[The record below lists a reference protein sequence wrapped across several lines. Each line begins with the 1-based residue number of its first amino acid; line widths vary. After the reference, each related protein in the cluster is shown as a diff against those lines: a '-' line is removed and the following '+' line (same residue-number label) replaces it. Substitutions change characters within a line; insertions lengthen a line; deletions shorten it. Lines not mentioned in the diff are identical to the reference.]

1 MITRVSNKQLLLFPI
16 PQRDL
21 VRQLGIDIWA
31 AKKLYDDK
39 WLSFDPESTPI
50 TDEAMEAE
58 FTFLGSLVAAGV
70 DPHLL
75 ERLLVG
81 LERPYQYDL
90 NRIYYDWRTLTWK
103 EFPVQPDSEDA
114 VAELIDNCVDESDT
128 DTLLQLRES
137 VDNALRELGV
147 LTDGN
152 DGSPKD
158 DPRHR

>member
-1 MITRVSNKQLLLFPI
+1 MIARVSNNQLLLFPI
-16 PQRDL
+16 LPRDL
-21 VRQLGIDIWA
+21 VRQLGIDLWA

-50 TDEAMEAE
+50 ADEAMEAE
-58 FTFLGSLVAAGV
+58 FTFLASLVAAGV

-75 ERLLVG
+75 ERLLIG

-90 NRIYYDWRTLTWK
+90 NRIYYDWKTRTWEDL
-103 EFPVQPDSEDA
+103 PVPPDAEDA

-137 VDNALRELGV
+137 VENALSELG
-147 LTDGN
+147 LSTKQ
-152 DGSPKD
+152 SP
-158 DPRHR
+158 